1 MENIKS
7 ARPSTFGFSDG
18 KFYTRETL
26 HVAMLRALGFK
37 AERLDRDAVGLVW
50 WCVQPAS
57 NLAQLTLE
65 QAVTGI
71 HDPSCLGGS
80 DREKI
85 AFAKA
90 VQAHYAT
97 VLSEAKRAD

>member
-1 MENIKS
+1 MGTSNGS
-7 ARPSTFGFSDG
+7 RPSTFGFSDG

-37 AERLDRDAVGLVW
+37 AERLERDSAGLVW
-50 WCVQPAS
+50 YCVESGGP
-57 NLAQLTLE
+57 LARLTLE

-71 HDPSCLGGS
+71 HDPQCLSGS
-80 DREKI
+80 DAEKV

-97 VLSEAKRAD
+97 VLQEVKRAD